1 MVKKIEIF
9 FTNKISIIILLLISL
24 MTIMLSS
31 KIYTYEQVL
40 SLQDA
45 VNYISLAE
53 NPKNYFT
60 IPHQDA
66 LRIFPSIFIYFL
78 KFTGLSTENCFKYLT
93 FILFIYLHLKTFY
106 LLKSYNIK
114 NYLALSTIAILFY
127 SNHSVIY
134 TIFNY
139 YQLLDLLTYILIIF
153 FIQLNKEYDLK
164 ILFIIS
170 IISILTKEYL
180 LILVCTTYFRYY
192 LNYQN
197 KKIIFSLIFILIIF
211 MIHYKL
217 ASSYNLETKNSSNL
231 LFLIKSFFGTYNLF
245 IKSFIDGLIVEKN
258 IFLFMPFSLLILSK
272 KFLNN
277 VINNYS
283 ITLFAIIPLGFSIFL
298 FQHAGNNFF
307 RVFYHGYFI
316 ILLLGILFLNKI
328 IINDSISKIIFF
340 VSPTFFIIDYI
351 FILQNIN
358 QDGFFNFFQNTR
370 YSYLS
375 GYYIFNLI
383 IFFIIIKNFRNIFLK
398 N

>member
-1 MVKKIEIF
+1 
-9 FTNKISIIILLLISL
+9 
-24 MTIMLSS
+24 
-31 KIYTYEQVL
+31 
-40 SLQDA
+40 
-45 VNYISLAE
+45 
-53 NPKNYFT
+53 
-60 IPHQDA
+60 
-66 LRIFPSIFIYFL
+66 
-78 KFTGLSTENCFKYLT
+78 
-93 FILFIYLHLKTFY
+93 
-106 LLKSYNIK
+106 
-114 NYLALSTIAILFY
+114 
-127 SNHSVIY
+127 
-134 TIFNY
+134 
-139 YQLLDLLTYILIIF
+139 
-153 FIQLNKEYDLK
+153 
-164 ILFIIS
+164 
-170 IISILTKEYL
+170 
-180 LILVCTTYFRYY
+180 
-192 LNYQN
+192 
-197 KKIIFSLIFILIIF
+197 

-283 ITLFAIIPLGFSIFL
+283 ITLFAIVPLGFSIFL